1 MFIQNSYQEM
11 SFVQIASFWYEN
23 FVVIS
28 ITLTAEALHLFR

>member
-11 SFVQIASFWYEN
+11 SFVQNASFWYEN

-28 ITLTAEALHLFR
+28 IT